1 MTSLTTRARALTD
14 NAGTSSHQALSA
26 GQGVK
31 IVPGTP
37 EPTLHERFA
46 FVAVSLV
53 GKSVAVHTKG
63 GKIYDGILHGVN
75 MGADLGVALEIGGA
89 LMGNVLTFIAPGLLY
104 TLLARRASEEE

>member
-37 EPTLHERFA
+37 EPTLHERVA

-63 GKIYDGILHGVN
+63 GKIYDGILNGVN
-75 MGADLGVALEIGGA
+75 MKPRSAPNLSADLGF
-89 LMGNVLTFIAPGLLY
+89 MLTPCRIP
-104 TLLARRASEEE
+104 S